1 MLVGLALVGLV
12 VPGGP
17 FPEARAAMR
26 EFTGDGGGIGPFKL
40 WSDPNN
46 WYPVGI
52 PQNGEDLRFYDS
64 GLGFGDD
71 PPPMINDLTGLTIR
85 SMEFHF
91 TMQIINGLSLN
102 WQLGGNEIGI
112 TDSIKQTGSSES
124 ELRINC
130 PIKLFAN
137 ASIENFDNIASG
149 PCDLYLNGAI
159 DLNGHNLAITVAE
172 DDMVVSSGSIT
183 GQGNLNLHGAGGGMG
198 GRIRLTGTNANTFQ
212 GSITLY
218 GAGNYGAR
226 LILEK
231 QSPNAVPGSLFVR
244 QGALVQFSRSDQIA
258 DTAAVVVHGGGK
270 FDLNGHDD
278 LIGLLTLSTA
288 ISDTTIPF
296 VSTAGGVLSVAGS
309 INSLNSSVG
318 NPPSAHSIQG
328 RLELPSGEHTIWVDN
343 GDLDIQARM
352 TGFGNFAKT
361 GTGTLIL
368 SASNSFN
375 SSIMINEGILD
386 VRHNWG
392 LGDTAGSTAISNGV
406 LTLRDVAIGEELLF
420 ALGGST
426 GGDLPGSVLN
436 VAGTA
441 SWAGQVALY
450 TNLNVIGG
458 DMTFTGPI
466 SGEGGLGCF
475 SGGTIQ
481 LGGSL
486 PNTYTGLTLSRSPL
500 LVLAKSGGARA
511 FSGALQV
518 GSSSG
523 PQREVRWL
531 GSAQAPNTTV
541 TLHKTALI
549 NLNNFNDTFGPITF
563 NGGAIATGTGLLGI
577 NGLVTANYS
586 SMPATINGRI
596 FLNLGYREFRVFDN
610 FDLGDDLL
618 INATI
623 SGSGHLQKTEYGRLT
638 LTASNSYTGLTLV
651 DEGLLGIQHPAALG
665 AGIPGT
671 SVAAGATLQL
681 LYLNGATV
689 GEQIALLSG
698 PAFTGG
704 ELDVFGNCTL
714 RNQFPSI
721 YACLDVASNAVV
733 FVGTPDTL
741 IADGFVSGS
750 GPWYKFGAGTL
761 VFSNANANTYT
772 GDTIIQTG
780 TLEMRKPNNTLAVPG
795 NLVIGPAN
803 AAAPATV
810 RAFQNGG
817 LNASATVTV
826 NAYSLLDLNG
836 FNQSLNRLNL
846 NDGGDV
852 QTGAGTLSFPGGGPV
867 AVGSLNVQ
875 GSQAS
880 SSFSGRIGLPPNS
893 SLFFTVA
900 PYAPGT
906 IGVTDPELVVSAL
919 IPAPVENVNFERAG
933 LYKSGAGE
941 LRLSGNNTFNGRVD
955 VAEGTVSVG
964 SATALGSTFDAT
976 YVTGAAS
983 LALINGLTITGETLS
998 LNSTH
1003 TAALH
1008 NRGGNNTWTGPIA
1021 LLRPSGIEVN
1031 PDWSLTTSGVISGS
1045 GSLIKGGTG
1054 TLTLSGGA
1062 NNTHAGNTFVN
1073 EGTFLMAK
1081 ATGFQAVPADLIVG
1095 QTNGGAIAIAR
1106 YLNQDQVWNNIV
1118 VNGGGLLDVNGYDEY
1133 TGTLTLNGGGDVQTG
1148 AGRLFITDLTVSPGA
1163 AGNPSFI
1170 SGRLGLYPGAHQF
1183 TVNASAIPLGEPECN
1198 LTANILEYSTAAS
1211 LTKGGAGVLRLGG
1224 TNTYL
1229 GSTAISG
1236 GTLWV
1241 DGLQAQSTVLADT
1254 GTTLKGS
1261 GTVGPIYFVGPSTSF
1276 MPGSS
1281 PGILTCGGLAPI
1293 APASGTVYVELNG
1306 VTAGTGYD
1314 QLDVRGPVNL
1324 TGMSLNASLGFTSTV
1339 SNQFI
1344 IVANDGADAVTGTF
1358 TGLPQGKKLYL
1369 GQELFQIS
1377 YTGGTGN
1384 DVVLTRL
1391 VTPPPPL
1398 LTIEPAATN
1407 AVRLIWPTN
1416 DPPFSLQTAT
1426 NLPATNWLAA
1436 LPLPTVIGTNNIV
1449 TNTVAGTNRFY
1460 RLLNP

>member
-1 MLVGLALVGLV
+1 
-12 VPGGP
+12 
-17 FPEARAAMR
+17 MR
-26 EFTGDGGGIGPFKL
+26 EFTGEGGGIGPFKV

-46 WYPVGI
+46 WHPVGI

-71 PPPMINDLTGLTIR
+71 PPPMINDLTGLTVR

-112 TDSIKQTGSSES
+112 TDSIMHTGASES

-183 GQGNLNLHGAGGGMG
+183 GQGNLNLHGAGGGLG
-198 GRIRLTGTNANTFQ
+198 GRIRLAGTNANTFQ

-231 QSPNAVPGSLFVR
+231 QSPHAVPGSLFVR

-258 DTAAVVVHGGGK
+258 DTATVVVYGGGK

-278 LIGLLTLSTA
+278 LIGHLTLSTA

-296 VSTAGGVLSVAGS
+296 VSTAGGVLSVAAGIS
-309 INSLNSSVG
+309 SLNSSVG

-328 RLELPSGEHTIWVDN
+328 RLELPSGEHTLWVDN

-352 TGFGNFAKT
+352 TGFGNFTKI
-361 GTGTLIL
+361 GNGTLIL

-392 LGDTAGSTAISNGV
+392 LGDTAGSTAIGNGV
-406 LTLRDVAIGEELLF
+406 LTLSDVAIGEELLF

-436 VAGTA
+436 VVGAA

-450 TNLNVIGG
+450 TNLNVNGG

-531 GSAQAPNTTV
+531 GSAQAPNSTV

-577 NGLVTANYS
+577 NGLVTVNDSGVS
-586 SMPATINGRI
+586 STISGRME
-596 FLNLGYREFRVFDN
+596 LLPGYREFRVLDTGPVFAEELD
-610 FDLGDDLL
+610 
-618 INATI
+618 ITASI
-623 SGSGHLQKTEYGRLT
+623 SGSGHLQKTGYGDLRL
-638 LTASNSYTGLTLV
+638 AGSNSYSGLTFL
-651 DEGLLGIQHPAALG
+651 DEGTVSVYHPAALG
-665 AGIPGT
+665 AGTTGT
-671 SVAAGATLQL
+671 QVANGATLGL
-681 LYLNGATV
+681 FTDGIVPELVSLRGGGFFGFGALYVEAN
-689 GEQIALLSG
+689 
-698 PAFTGG
+698 P
-704 ELDVFGNCTL
+704 TL
-714 RNQFPSI
+714 RSQFPAI
-721 YACLDVASNAVV
+721 YACLDLTTNATVQVAAGSRLV
-733 FVGTPDTL
+733 
-741 IADGFVSGS
+741 ADGFVSGT
-750 GPWYKFGAGTL
+750 GPWFKNGPGTL

-772 GDTIIQTG
+772 GDTIIQYG
-780 TLEMRKPNNTLAVPG
+780 TLELRKPNNTLAVPG

-810 RAFQNGG
+810 QCFQNGG
-817 LNASATVTV
+817 LSASATVTV

-893 SLFFTVA
+893 SLYFTVA

-983 LALINGLTITGETLS
+983 LALINGLTIAGETLS

-1008 NRGGNNTWTGPIA
+1008 NRGGNNTWTGLITLA
-1021 LLRPSGIEVN
+1021 RPSAIAVN
-1031 PDWSLTTSGVISGS
+1031 QDWTLTASGAIGGS
-1045 GSLIKGGTG
+1045 GSLMKHGAG
-1054 TLTLSGGA
+1054 TLTLGGA
-1062 NNTHAGNTFVN
+1062 GNNTFAGNTHVN
-1073 EGTFLMAK
+1073 EGTLLMAK
-1081 ATGFQAVPADLIVG
+1081 ASGLQAVPADLIVG
-1095 QTNGGAIAIAR
+1095 QTNGSTAAIAR
-1106 YLNQDQVWNNIV
+1106 YLNHDQVWANIV

-1133 TGTLTLNGGGDVQTG
+1133 AGTLTLNGGGDVQTG
-1148 AGRLFITDLTVSPGA
+1148 AGRLFTTDLTVSPA
-1163 AGNPSFI
+1163 ASGNPSFI
-1170 SGRLGLYPGAHQF
+1170 TGRLGLYPGAHQF
-1183 TVNASAIPLGEPECN
+1183 TVNASAVPLAEPECN

-1211 LTKGGAGVLRLGG
+1211 LTKAGAGVLRLSG

-1229 GSTAISG
+1229 GSTTLSG

-1241 DGLQAQSTVLADT
+1241 DGPQPQSAVQAGA
-1254 GTTLKGS
+1254 GTLLKGS
-1261 GTVGPIYFVGPSTSF
+1261 GTVGTIYFVGLNTSI

-1293 APASGTVYVELNG
+1293 APASGTLHVELNG
-1306 VTAGTGYD
+1306 ITPGAGYD

-1324 TGMSLNASLGFTSTV
+1324 TGMSLNASLGFASAV
-1339 SNQFI
+1339 SNQFTI
-1344 IVANDGADAVTGTF
+1344 IANDGADAVAGTF
-1358 TGLPQGKKLYL
+1358 TGLPQGKKLYI
-1369 GQELFQIS
+1369 GGELFQIS

-1391 VTPPPPL
+1391 VTPPPPE
-1398 LTIEPAATN
+1398 LTIERAATN

-1416 DPPFSLQTAT
+1416 DPPFSLQTTT

-1436 LPLPTVIGTNNIV
+1436 LPLPTVIGTNNVV

-1460 RLLNP
+1460 RLVSP